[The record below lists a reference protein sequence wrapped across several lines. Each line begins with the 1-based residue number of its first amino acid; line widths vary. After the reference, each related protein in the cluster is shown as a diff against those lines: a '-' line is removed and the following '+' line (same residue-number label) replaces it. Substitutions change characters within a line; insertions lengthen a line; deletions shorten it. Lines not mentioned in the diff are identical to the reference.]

1 MAERVAESLSSG
13 RHLLLEAGT
22 GIGKSLAYL
31 LPAILHA
38 VSGQEGSRRVVVST
52 FTRAL
57 QEQLARHDLPLLER
71 ALEPQGV
78 RFRHALLMGS
88 ENYLCVQR
96 LAQARLGRADAA
108 GDALARH
115 AETSLSGLRSAI
127 PFDVPETLWTR
138 VRRDREVC
146 LGARGPFWDD
156 CLYRRDLLLAREA
169 EIVVV
174 NHALFFLDLALGQR
188 ILPPHAAVVLDE
200 AHRAEE
206 AAAAQFGTRLGP
218 GAFSRLLGDLGP
230 GDRRRRRGSEAGAS
244 AAALRREADLF
255 FTAARNLVRSSSRG
269 PSRTAPL
276 PAGALPREP
285 LAAALERLQETLTR
299 GETEARDPEERRTL
313 GALGLRAADLRRRLD
328 LFVRQP
334 DTDAVYWIES
344 RRTSEDPEDD
354 AVVLQAAPIEIAP
367 ILRRRLFESG
377 RTVVLTSATL
387 TVAGSFAH
395 ARDRLGLT
403 TSVEQAL
410 GSPYDYRR
418 QALLYLPPVMPDPGS
433 DPDAFAAAVA
443 EECRALVAAADGGVL
458 ALFTSYALLDRVHA
472 ALAVDP
478 GMRDR
483 PLLRALPDG
492 PMTAL
497 LERFRAGRRGVLLG
511 ALGFWQGI
519 DVPGEALRLVVV
531 TRLPF
536 EVPDHPATAARAAA
550 IAARGGDAFLD
561 DSLPE
566 AVLTFRQGFGRLVR
580 SRQDKGVVAVLD
592 PRLRTRAYGSTFLAS
607 LPSCRQT
614 SSIEEVARFFRDE
627 RSLP

>member
-1 MAERVAESLSSG
+1 MAERVAESLASG
-13 RHLLLEAGT
+13 RHLLIEAGT

-38 VSGQEGSRRVVVST
+38 VSGDEGPRRVVVST

-71 ALEPQGV
+71 ALEPLGV

-96 LAQARLGRADAA
+96 LAQARLHGGPGPTD
-108 GDALARH
+108 DLARH
-115 AETSLSGLRSAI
+115 AQAALSGLRGAI
-127 PFDVPETLWTR
+127 PFEVPDALWAR
-138 VRRDREVC
+138 VRRDRDVC
-146 LGARGPFWDD
+146 LGARGPFWDE
-156 CLYRRDLLLAREA
+156 CLYRRDLMLAREA

-188 ILPPHAAVVLDE
+188 ILPPHTAVVLDE

-206 AAAAQFGTRLGP
+206 AAASQFGTRLGP
-218 GAFSRLLGDLGP
+218 GAVTRLLGDLRQ
-230 GDRRRRRGSEAGAS
+230 GDRRRRRRGSEPDPPAS
-244 AAALRREADLF
+244 AAAVRHEADAF
-255 FTAARNLVRSSSRG
+255 FTAARILLRRAAQG
-269 PSRTAPL
+269 PSRTAAL
-276 PAGALPREP
+276 PPGVLPREP
-285 LAAALERLQETLTR
+285 LAGALERLEETLAR
-299 GETEARDPEERRTL
+299 DEKEARDPEAKQTL
-313 GALGLRAADLRRRLD
+313 TALGLRTAELRKGVD

-334 DTDAVYWIES
+334 DADAVYWVES
-344 RRTSEDPEDD
+344 RTSERDGDG
-354 AVVLQAAPIEIAP
+354 AVSLQTAPIEIAP

-403 TSVEQAL
+403 TADEQAL

-418 QALLYLPPVMPDPGS
+418 QALLYLPPAVPDPGA
-433 DPDAFAAAVA
+433 DPDGFAEAVA
-443 EECRALVAAADGGVL
+443 HESAALVAASDGGAL
-458 ALFTSYALLDRVHA
+458 LLFTSYALLERVHA
-472 ALAVDP
+472 VLATEP

-483 PLLRALPDG
+483 PLLKALPDG

-497 LERFRAGRRGVLLG
+497 LERFRSGRRAVLLG

-519 DVPGEALRLVVV
+519 DVPGEALRMVVV

-536 EVPDHPATAARAAA
+536 EVPGHPATAARAAA

-580 SRQDKGVVAVLD
+580 SRQDRGVVAVLD
-592 PRLRTRAYGSTFLAS
+592 PRLRTRAYGATFLES
-607 LPSCRQT
+607 LPPCPRT
-614 SSIEEVARFFRDE
+614 SSIEDVAGFFRD
-627 RSLP
+627 S